1 MLAIRKIFGNAAR
14 PVGALA
20 TVVAFITD
28 VLQPLGN
35 FAPWVAGAA
44 FVTAIVSGIGYY
56 RQWRKPGVDKLEHP
70 LLGLFAVSLA
80 LAVLFSVSRYTADRG
95 IRLFLFDLFD
105 TFCDKLFLY
114 W

>member
-35 FAPWVAGAA
+35 FAPGVAG
-44 FVTAIVSGIGYY
+44 VSSQI
-56 RQWRKPGVDKLEHP
+56 
-70 LLGLFAVSLA
+70 LLNTDCILRL
-80 LAVLFSVSRYTADRG
+80 RG
-95 IRLFLFDLFD
+95 
-105 TFCDKLFLY
+105 TGAS
-114 W
+114 